1 MSQRIHQLLIFS
13 SLIALMLTVS
23 SPAYAQLPVSMV
35 AITHLGATAEPDGAV
50 RVTMTVSVTD
60 AEGQVVT
67 GLTAADFSV
76 VENATPIEPQQVS
89 VAVSDVPLDVAL
101 LLDTSSQS
109 AQPGP
114 TGVRAIDSMKDAAI
128 GLIEGLADG
137 DQIAVYEFNGQ
148 LQLEQEL
155 TYDHNLAIDQGVV
168 KLDALGSPE
177 VCLYDVLLQAL
188 ERMAEDENRR
198 RAIVVY
204 TGSSDGVGT
213 SACSGMVADDVV
225 ERLDADTRIVPI
237 YSVAYGTAINAEA
250 LTRLAQG
257 SGGYSAVG
265 SDPTLLAELT
275 ARILAL
281 LQNQYEIT
289 YSSQAPDSLSQVALT
304 ENRSQQSDRRRVV
317 IPPAIEP
324 TPTPVPQ
331 FSLGLTVNQPS
342 GSQLEVLLEVPA
354 EVTLAKTEL
363 FINEQ
368 LAQRAV
374 EPPFDRFEVD
384 ILELGSGQHSLRA
397 EATDVNGTLATSQV
411 ELTLTIPPTPVPTVA
426 PTPEPTATPEASLL
440 SALTTDDGLSTL
452 AIVLIGAGFLILMI
466 LLSVIA
472 YLLFAQSRQPAVGAG
487 QPAPEPHSRPVGSQE
502 TMFDIEMEASPG
514 SGPETLLDMEVATPV
529 VRPSNGAADKMALGR
544 AKLVVIAGQPIL
556 NQAEYVLSKPEI
568 KIGRNSAGKVLN
580 DIEIKDREVSRSH
593 AKITYRNQEFF
604 IQDSQSSTGTKV
616 NGVKLSSF
624 QDAALKPGME
634 IEIGP
639 HVKFRLEVID
649 SNRTELDFE
658 LGNQWSGDAA
668 DADRTLFEQ
677 K

>member
-1 MSQRIHQLLIFS
+1 MSQRIHQRLIFS

-50 RVTMTVSVTD
+50 RVTMTASVTD

-76 VENATPIEPQQVS
+76 VENATPIEPQQVK

-114 TGVRAIDSMKDAAI
+114 TGIRAIDSMKDAAI

-137 DQIAVYEFNGQ
+137 DQVAVYEFNGQ

-177 VCLYDVLLQAL
+177 VCLYDVLLQAI

-213 SACSGMVADDVV
+213 STCSEMVADDVV
-225 ERLDADTRIVPI
+225 DRLDADTRIVPI

-250 LTRLAQG
+250 LARLARR

-265 SDPTLLAELT
+265 ADSTLLAELT

-304 ENRSQQSDRRRVV
+304 ENRSQQSDRRQVV

-363 FINEQ
+363 FINDQ

-374 EPPFDRFEVD
+374 EPPFDHFEVD

-397 EATDVNGTLATSQV
+397 EATDINGTLATSQV
-411 ELTLTIPPTPVPTVA
+411 ELTLTIPPTPAPTVA

-440 SALTTDDGLSTL
+440 SALTTDGGLSTL
-452 AIVLIGAGFLILMI
+452 AIVHIGAGFLILMI

-472 YLLFAQSRQPAVGAG
+472 YLLLAQSRQPAGSG

-502 TMFDIEMEASPG
+502 TMFDIEMEALPG
-514 SGPETLLDMEVATPV
+514 SGPETLLDMEVATPAA
-529 VRPSNGAADKMALGR
+529 RPSNGTADKVTLGR
-544 AKLVVIAGQPIL
+544 ARLVVIAGQPIL

-616 NGVKLSSF
+616 NGVKLSPF

-639 HVKFRLEVID
+639 HVKFRFEVID